1 MNPLTVASRPP
12 SAVNGALYPWFL
24 LVFSHIYIQTLS
36 RPRICDVLSR
46 SIGRRLTAVKK
57 KSTTKKKVATK
68 KAPVKKKTAARKT
81 ATPKAAAPKAA
92 AANTKP
98 IANKQTKTQIIAAIS
113 EETGLNKKEVGAV
126 FASLGNLVQRHM
138 KKRGSGE
145 FTIPETGV
153 KVRRQRKPATKSR
166 KMVSPFTGE
175 PITVKAKPARNV
187 VKVTALKALKESV
200 TK

>member
-1 MNPLTVASRPP
+1 M
-12 SAVNGALYPWFL
+12 
-24 LVFSHIYIQTLS
+24 
-36 RPRICDVLSR
+36 
-46 SIGRRLTAVKK
+46 AVKK
-57 KSTTKKKVATK
+57 KSTSKKKAVTK
-68 KAPVKKKTAARKT
+68 KASVKKT
-81 ATPKAAAPKAA
+81 AAPKAA
-92 AANTKP
+92 AKKAPVANAKA
-98 IANKQTKTQIIAAIS
+98 IADKQTKTQIINSIS

-153 KVRRQRKPATKSR
+153 KIRRQRKPATKAR

-175 PITVKAKPARNV
+175 TITVKAKPARNV